1 MPSGKSCYVYYAFD
15 DGSFVTAKTHTSS
28 GGTLQT
34 FLNQTFN
41 IPDHSD
47 VEYENLTIKFL
58 NNALYD
64 NEYCYIDDVY
74 VFVGDLWL
82 EYDDC
87 GAFDSSWSYSG
98 AAISTSHCHSG
109 SCVYLDRY
117 SDWAIKTFDIS
128 KYNNLFL
135 RVDLKV
141 QDWYCQVYYFYDNE
155 PASSLGRSTGY
166 GNWNTYSNREFSI
179 PDLQICGATTLSI
192 RFNTYSGYNY
202 NYDCTID
209 NIVLLGNILD
219 TATPTASPTPFI
231 PTTNPIT
238 AHPTITP
245 TAVPTDIPSLQT
257 FDPSSNPTRNP
268 SNPTRNPTIQPTI
281 YPTMNP
287 TRNPTENPTLQP
299 TIDPTRNPTNPT
311 VNPTLQPSIDPTRNP
326 TANPTLQPTI
336 DPTRNP
342 TNPTVNPTLQPSI
355 DPTRN
360 PTANPTLQ
368 PTIDPTMNPTIHPTV
383 VPTKYPSNSPSTLPT
398 SNPSNAH
405 VHTVLSTKIISTAI
419 QHGERAVD
427 KDSGD
432 DDTDSHSKT
441 MSIVVS
447 VVLPLM
453 LLLCLIGVVLLFL
466 MYRKFGN
473 FSSGGAQQAPH
484 ASIALQS
491 NHSSCIICC
500 EQTANMFN
508 DPCGHVTYCDSCVDE
523 ALRNDRT
530 CPSCRRNI
538 QCKRLYSAGF

>member
-87 GAFDSSWSYSG
+87 GAFDSSWTYSG
-98 AAISTSHCHSG
+98 AGISTSYCYSG
-109 SCVYLDRY
+109 SCVYLDEP
-117 SDWAIKTFDIS
+117 SHWAVKTFDIS
-128 KYNNLFL
+128 NYNNLFL
-135 RVDLKV
+135 RLDLKTNNV
-141 QDWYCQVYYFYDNE
+141 YCRVYYSYDNE
-155 PASSLGRSTGY
+155 PVSLLWDLNTGTGSWISY
-166 GNWNTYSNREFSI
+166 ANQEFSI
-179 PDLQICGATTLSI
+179 PDSKVCGASTLSI
-192 RFNTYSGYNY
+192 RFQTYSRS
-202 NYDCTID
+202 YDCHID

-219 TATPTASPTPFI
+219 TATPTASPTPL

-245 TAVPTDIPSLQT
+245 TKVPTQIPSQQT
-257 FDPSSNPTRNP
+257 VDPSSNPTRNP

-281 YPTMNP
+281 YPT
-287 TRNPTENPTLQP
+287 RNPTENPTLQP
-299 TIDPTRNPTNPT
+299 TIN
-311 VNPTLQPSIDPTRNP
+311 PTRNP

-336 DPTRNP
+336 DPTMNP
-342 TNPTVNPTLQPSI
+342 TINPTL
-355 DPTRN
+355 N
-360 PTANPTLQ
+360 PTHQ

-405 VHTVLSTKIISTAI
+405 VHTV
-419 QHGERAVD
+419 
-427 KDSGD
+427 
-432 DDTDSHSKT
+432 
-441 MSIVVS
+441 
-447 VVLPLM
+447 
-453 LLLCLIGVVLLFL
+453 
-466 MYRKFGN
+466 
-473 FSSGGAQQAPH
+473 
-484 ASIALQS
+484 
-491 NHSSCIICC
+491 
-500 EQTANMFN
+500 
-508 DPCGHVTYCDSCVDE
+508 
-523 ALRNDRT
+523 
-530 CPSCRRNI
+530 
-538 QCKRLYSAGF
+538 

>member
-87 GAFDSSWSYSG
+87 DTFDSSWTYSG
-98 AAISTSHCHSG
+98 ATISTSYCYSG
-109 SCVYLDRY
+109 SCVYLDEP
-117 SDWAIKTFDIS
+117 SHWAVKTFDIS
-128 KYNNLFL
+128 SYNNLIL
-135 RVDLKV
+135 RVDFKALK
-141 QDWYCQVYYFYDNE
+141 YKYAIYYFYDNE
-155 PASSLGRSTGY
+155 PESVLGYVDRGSIKSWKSY
-166 GNWNTYSNREFSI
+166 ANLAFSV
-179 PDLQICGATTLSI
+179 PDSKVCGASTLSI
-192 RFNTYSGYNY
+192 RFQSEPNY
-202 NYDCTID
+202 GYDCTID

-219 TATPTASPTPFI
+219 TATPTATPTTSPTMPTII
-231 PTTNPIT
+231 PTP
-238 AHPTITP
+238 APTQ
-245 TAVPTDIPSLQT
+245 IPSLQT
-257 FDPSSNPTRNP
+257 LDPSSNPTT
-268 SNPTRNPTIQPTI
+268 NPTNPTIRPTIQPTI
-281 YPTMNP
+281 HPTMNP
-287 TRNPTENPTLQP
+287 TRNPTLNPTINPTL
-299 TIDPTRNPTNPT
+299 
-311 VNPTLQPSIDPTRNP
+311 NPTLNP
-326 TANPTLQPTI
+326 TINPTL
-336 DPTRNP
+336 
-342 TNPTVNPTLQPSI
+342 NPTLNPTINPTFQPTSN
-355 DPTRN
+355 PTR
-360 PTANPTLQ
+360 Q
-368 PTIDPTMNPTIHPTV
+368 PTIHPTMNPSIHPTAHPTMA
-383 VPTKYPSNSPSTLPT
+383 PTKYPTVFPSKGPTLYPSSHLSTLPT

-405 VHTVLSTKIISTAI
+405 VHTVHSTKIISTTSI
-419 QHGERAVD
+419 QRGERAVGE
-427 KDSGD
+427 DS
-432 DDTDSHSKT
+432 DDTHTHSET
-441 MSIVVS
+441 MSTVVS